1 MDEARRTYQSLP
13 HLGLAGGPK
22 YLVDGAPRGCKA
34 CCFLTFCKGIF
45 FKLAI
50 DNMVL
55 YGGDDHAMK
64 VAGHD
69 LRGLNAFV
77 AHSLMFHIYFPLTVS
92 RCGEG

>member
-1 MDEARRTYQSLP
+1 MLLNILP
-13 HLGLAGGPK
+13 
-22 YLVDGAPRGCKA
+22 
-34 CCFLTFCKGIF
+34 GIF

-92 RCGEG
+92 RGERQETRDEKRETRNERRETRDERA